1 MQCVPPMLIPMSM
14 GVLCRFIDAEAVE
27 EVLQEM
33 SRLMPKQDPR
43 MVLLRDPS
51 WLLRVERG
59 TKRLGP
65 HPDDICMP
73 RAPTLWPISRQ
84 LLQGLAPCLLWRIWS
99 ASCCQCPASSESAGH
114 LA

>member
-1 MQCVPPMLIPMSM
+1 MAHSSERTQMSLLSSECHGSCIP
-14 GVLCRFIDAEAVE
+14 GLTIDGTGTLCRFVDAEAVE
-27 EVLQEM
+27 EVLEEM
-33 SRLMPKQDPR
+33 GRLMPNQDPK

-73 RAPTLWPISRQ
+73 
-84 LLQGLAPCLLWRIWS
+84 
-99 ASCCQCPASSESAGH
+99 PASPIPLLSLQALGTG
-114 LA
+114 LPPYAPWF